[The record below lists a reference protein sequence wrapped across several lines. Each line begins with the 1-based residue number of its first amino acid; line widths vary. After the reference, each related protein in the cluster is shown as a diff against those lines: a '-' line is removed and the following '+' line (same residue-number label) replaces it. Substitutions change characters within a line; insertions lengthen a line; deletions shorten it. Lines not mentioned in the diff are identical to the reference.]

1 MLQVPPISVLPVY
14 SLLPSEL
21 QAKIFDKAEGGA
33 RKVIVATNIA
43 ETSLTVDGILY
54 VVDCGY
60 CKLKV
65 YNSRMGMDSLSV
77 FPVSQAAHLGE
88 LSRRIPS
95 MHLGEFCHVSRRIPS
110 IHLGVFYEV
119 LIARPPRRPAPTS
132 AQAARAA
139 RGRADATGYTPNTR
153 TGTSYL

>member
-1 MLQVPPISVLPVY
+1 MPAICVLPVY

-54 VVDCGY
+54 VIDSGY

-65 YNSRMGMDSLSV
+65 Y
-77 FPVSQAAHLGE
+77 
-88 LSRRIPS
+88 
-95 MHLGEFCHVSRRIPS
+95 
-110 IHLGVFYEV
+110 
-119 LIARPPRRPAPTS
+119 
-132 AQAARAA
+132 
-139 RGRADATGYTPNTR
+139 TR
-153 TGTSYL
+153 TLYVTAP